1 MNLKEAA
8 TVFIF
13 KVVIP
18 TIDVATDWLLG
29 YHLITGWNF
38 DLQCSDFVAENHVNM
53 GIAILVPVIVAA
65 LFTIHHW
72 YHFEKVENGG
82 SGRLRTLPFV
92 VSQTWT
98 QFRYLKLI
106 WSGVVKRNKKAWQ
119 REKEF
124 LDREIATVKAWVE
137 NMPQIVS
144 NLNILCF
151 CCPIMFWNIGWHW
164 HQYHIFLCQVVFIC
178 IWCFHGND

>member
-1 MNLKEAA
+1 M
-8 TVFIF
+8 
-13 KVVIP
+13 
-18 TIDVATDWLLG
+18 
-29 YHLITGWNF
+29 
-38 DLQCSDFVAENHVNM
+38 AENHVNM

-72 YHFEKVENGG
+72 YHFEKVGNGG

-98 QFRYLKLI
+98 QFRFLKLI

-137 NMPQIVS
+137 NMPQIV
-144 NLNILCF
+144 ILTFFAFVAPSCF
-151 CCPIMFWNIGWHW
+151 GILDGIDINTIFFYVKWFSSVFGAFIGMINFMSSGPFAASSKV
-164 HQYHIFLCQVVFIC
+164 QILI
-178 IWCFHGND
+178 